1 MITYIST
8 KLSIKSPVKNKTD
21 FKMLFI
27 IANAKTKDVK
37 MITLARQTEVL

>member
-8 KLSIKSPVKNKTD
+8 KLSTKSPLKNTTD
-21 FKMLFI
+21 FKILFI

-37 MITLARQTEVL
+37 MITLARQTGVL